1 LDAPKAPMNPA
12 WVSVL
17 RYSCWWASQAQDAPT
32 AARKVTNALHLW
44 GTYNGG
50 VTAFTS
56 NETDIWELFHLRDFI
71 QSGLMGQCNDFADF
85 LLCLQTSLGV
95 SGLKVQR
102 THALFNRGFSLVGHQ
117 VTVVS
122 FTTNR
127 IDVAPWGTNGGTDP
141 NDGIVTWVYH
151 QYCLNVASSLV
162 WDGALQL
169 WPSYRV
175 AITGMPCV
183 PDYRDGLV
191 QSYTIRV
198 DNGPPLV
205 VYPYSSYWG
214 QYWECYWGPT
224 PPDGFIPG
232 VTAQNANP

>member
-1 LDAPKAPMNPA
+1 MEPSTRCAGGDLTPIYRSEVFVVLDAPKAPMDPA

-44 GTYNGG
+44 GAYNGG

-169 WPSYRV
+169 
-175 AITGMPCV
+175 
-183 PDYRDGLV
+183 
-191 QSYTIRV
+191 
-198 DNGPPLV
+198 
-205 VYPYSSYWG
+205 
-214 QYWECYWGPT
+214 
-224 PPDGFIPG
+224 
-232 VTAQNANP
+232 